1 MSALSTVFSKKAG
14 RVSIAVA
21 SIAVAAV
28 ALSGCAGS
36 SSPSTSGS
44 ASGSSTAAA
53 NYGTLKLQ
61 LSWIK
66 DNEFAGEFFA
76 TSKGYYKAAGFDG
89 VTMTPGPTTGTAE
102 LLSGKAD
109 VALSDA
115 VSVGS
120 AVAKGQPL
128 KIIGTTYQKNPFTVL
143 SLKEKTPISTPADLK
158 GKTIGVDDSNT
169 ALFNAFLAANGL
181 KTTDVKVVPG
191 AFNGPTLLEAGK
203 VDGYVSYLTNESIA
217 VGQDGYTA
225 VNLPFADNNLPFVAE
240 TVTTTADTIKNKP
253 DMLKAFLKAEIQG
266 WADAVNDPDAGADLA
281 VTNYGKDL
289 KLDPTAEKL
298 GAEAQADLV
307 STDDTKTNGLF
318 TITSELQSETVASL
332 AKAGVTVKASDL
344 FDLSLLDAVYKAN
357 PDLVAYSK

>member
-21 SIAVAAV
+21 SVAVAAV
-28 ALSGCAGS
+28 ALSGCAS
-36 SSPSTSGS
+36 SSTPASSDSASGS
-44 ASGSSTAAA
+44 ASAAPA
-53 NYGTLKLQ
+53 DYGTLKLQ

-76 TSKGYYKAAGFDG
+76 DSKGYYKAAGFDG

-109 VALSDA
+109 IALSDA

-128 KIIGTTYQKNPFTVL
+128 KIIGTTYQKNPFTIL
-143 SLKEKTPISTPADLK
+143 SLKEKTPISTPAELK

-181 KTTDVKVVPG
+181 KPSDVKVVPG

-217 VGQDGYTA
+217 VGEDGFTA

-266 WADAVNDPDAGADLA
+266 WNDAVADPDGGATLA
-281 VTNYGKDL
+281 VENYGKAL
-289 KLDPTAEKL
+289 KLDPKAEKL
-298 GAEAQADLV
+298 GAEAQVALV
-307 STDDTKTNGLF
+307 TTDDTKANGIF
-318 TITSELQSETVASL
+318 TISDELQSETVSSL
-332 AKAGVTVKASDL
+332 AKAGVTVKGSDL

-357 PDLVAYSK
+357 PDLIK